1 MDIDRFIGTNSQV
14 WDQLA
19 ELVARAERRGVGGL
33 DGAELDELVR
43 LYQRVATH
51 LSYARTEFRD
61 PALSAK
67 LSRLVAR
74 SGAVVYGSRPRPSAS
89 GWPAR
94 PRRSRRPLRRRS
106 GRPTSITTS
115 RTTTPPS
122 QRPTSPP
129 TSSPTTCWSPSRR
142 LRSASSAAS
151 ARSTCC

>member
-19 ELVARAERRGVGGL
+19 ELVARAERRGVGRL

-74 SGAVVYGSRPRPSAS
+74 SGAVVYGSRPR
-89 GWPAR
+89 
-94 PRRSRRPLRRRS
+94 
-106 GRPTSITTS
+106 T
-115 RTTTPPS
+115 
-122 QRPTSPP
+122 
-129 TSSPTTCWSPSRR
+129 
-142 LRSASSAAS
+142 LRSLGRFFAVTFPAAVREAYVNHDFQDYYPS
-151 ARSTCC
+151 KPAADFAAHVFSNNVLVAFEAFALGILGCVGTLYVLLT